1 MREKLYCP
9 DCNVEMQFH
18 PVTADYTITRADLL
32 TEEQLLSG
40 ILDEFYSCPACG
52 QTATPNDATY
62 VQQTLR
68 AQAWQQV
75 VAMKL
80 F

>member
-1 MREKLYCP
+1 MREKVYCP
-9 DCNVEMQFH
+9 DCNVPMEFH
-18 PVTADYTITRADLL
+18 PVTSANLRQAADALG
-32 TEEQLLSG
+32 G

-52 QTATPNDATY
+52 KTAVPNETMFA
-62 VQQTLR
+62 QQPMH
-68 AQAWQQV
+68 AYAWHQV